1 MAGPSAGQILAD
13 LGADVIK
20 IERPG
25 VGDDCRGWGPPF
37 LKDRNGEETKESA
50 YFLSMNRGKRSLTVD
65 LKNPEGQ
72 KIIRSLAAVSDIF
85 LENFKFETLARFGL
99 SYDDLKLINP
109 KLVYCSITGF
119 GQTGPRKKQA
129 AYDFMIQAMGGLMSI
144 TGERDDKPGGGP
156 QKVGIPITDL
166 VSGLYAVIGA
176 LAAIAKRDMS
186 GKGDYVDIG
195 MLDSQV
201 AILANQAMNFLISG
215 KAPIRRG
222 NAHPN
227 IQPQDVFSCLDG
239 DIAIAVGNDLQF
251 AKLCKVL
258 DLQELI
264 KDKRYAEIK
273 ARNTNIKTLRPLIAN
288 KLMEKSRQYWVEKLD
303 AVGVPASSIN
313 TIPEILEDDQVKARE
328 MITYIRHPLAGK
340 MPIVSSPIR
349 FTETPTK
356 HESPPPLLSEHTIDI
371 LHELNI
377 EDDEI
382 ERLRE
387 KGII

>member
-1 MAGPSAGQILAD
+1 MQGPLSHLRVIELCRIMAGPSAGQILAD

-37 LKDRNGEETKESA
+37 LKNRNGEETKESA

-166 VSGLYAVIGA
+166 VSGLYAVIGV

-227 IQPQDVFSCLDG
+227 IQPQDVFSCLE
-239 DIAIAVGNDLQF
+239 N
-251 AKLCKVL
+251 
-258 DLQELI
+258 
-264 KDKRYAEIK
+264 
-273 ARNTNIKTLRPLIAN
+273 
-288 KLMEKSRQYWVEKLD
+288 
-303 AVGVPASSIN
+303 
-313 TIPEILEDDQVKARE
+313 
-328 MITYIRHPLAGK
+328 H
-340 MPIVSSPIR
+340 
-349 FTETPTK
+349 
-356 HESPPPLLSEHTIDI
+356 LLFC
-371 LHELNI
+371 
-377 EDDEI
+377 
-382 ERLRE
+382 
-387 KGII
+387 